1 MLTGFSAALNGF
13 TAVVGDIVFVRLSSQ
28 PRGGKS
34 QLDTLRSAAMSRNLK
49 KYITPLLAT
58 AAAAVAIAAAP
69 TAFAT
74 DQQSCNGSGSG
85 TVCLSPGNVPI
96 KTSPPDVQHHPSGD
110 MPDLT
115 VQDFAK
121 ALGLTT

>member
-1 MLTGFSAALNGF
+1 MGMKLQYLA
-13 TAVVGDIVFVRLSSQ
+13 
-28 PRGGKS
+28 
-34 QLDTLRSAAMSRNLK
+34 
-49 KYITPLLAT
+49 PLLA
-58 AAAAVAIAAAP
+58 AGAAAVAIAAAP

-85 TVCLSPGNVPI
+85 TVCLSSGNVPI
-96 KTSPPDVQHHPSGD
+96 NTSHHPSGD

-115 VQDFAK
+115 VQDFAL